1 MKTLGYY
8 NGEIAELEDLRV
20 PILDRGCYFGD
31 GIYDAT
37 YAANGVIFELD
48 EHVDRFFNSARL
60 MEIELTK
67 TKDELKQLLR
77 GLIQKLDTTD
87 IFVYW
92 QATRGTGQR
101 NHVYPTGPSN
111 LWVMLK
117 QGNMRNNFAPM
128 KVITLEDN
136 RIFICHVKTLN
147 LIPGVMANEHA
158 RAAGCEEAI
167 LHRDGRVTEC
177 AHSNVH
183 ILKDGV
189 FRTAP
194 TDNLILPGIT
204 RAHLLKV
211 CARLGIPVDETP
223 FRLDSLFTADEL
235 IISSAGTLCTPVSHI
250 DGKPVGGKDPAT
262 LNKLRSAMIADFEA
276 ATGAVLSKS

>member
-37 YAANGVIFELD
+37 YAVKGVIYELD

-67 TKDELKQLLR
+67 TKDEVKQLLQ
-77 GLIQKLDTTD
+77 GLITKLDTTD

-92 QATRGTGQR
+92 QATRGTGFR
-101 NHVYPTGPSN
+101 NHIYPKGPSN
-111 LWVMLK
+111 LWVML
-117 QGNMRNNFAPM
+117 QEGNMRNNFTPM

-136 RIFICHVKTLN
+136 RFFICHVKTLN
-147 LIPGVMANEHA
+147 LIPSVMANEHA
-158 RAAGCEEAI
+158 RIAGCDEAI

-177 AHSNVH
+177 AHSNIH
-183 ILKDGV
+183 IIKDGV

-194 TDNLILPGIT
+194 ADNLILPGIT
-204 RAHLLKV
+204 RAHLFKV
-211 CARLGIPVDETP
+211 CAGLGIPVDETP
-223 FRLDSLFTADEL
+223 FHLKDLFTADEL

-250 DGKPVGGKDPAT
+250 DGKPVGGKDSST

-276 ATGAVLSKS
+276 ATGAVLPKS

>member
-20 PILDRGCYFGD
+20 PILDRACYFGD

-37 YAANGVIFELD
+37 YAAKGVIYELD

-67 TKDELKQLLR
+67 TKEELKQLLQ
-77 GLIQKLDTTD
+77 GLITKLDTTD

-92 QATRGTGQR
+92 QATRGTGLR
-101 NHVYPTGPSN
+101 NHIYPAGPSN

-117 QGNMRNNFAPM
+117 QGGMRNNFAPM
-128 KVITLEDN
+128 KVIILEDK
-136 RIFICHVKTLN
+136 RFFLCHVKTLN
-147 LIPGVMANEHA
+147 LIPAVIANEHA
-158 RAAGCEEAI
+158 RLAGSEEAI
-167 LHRDGRVTEC
+167 FHRDGRVTEC

-183 ILKDGV
+183 VLKDGV
-189 FRTAP
+189 FHTAP
-194 TDNLILPGIT
+194 TDNLVLPGIT

-211 CARLGIPVDETP
+211 CARLAIPVNETP
-223 FRLDSLFTADEL
+223 FRLEDLFAADEL
-235 IISSAGTLCTPVSHI
+235 IISSAGTLCAPVSHI
-250 DGKPVGGKDPAT
+250 DGNLVGGKDPAT
-262 LNKLRSAMIADFEA
+262 LNKLRSAMIADFES
-276 ATGAVLSKS
+276 ATGAVLPKS